1 MRQGDASDASGAFPS
16 VVTWRRACLKKAA
29 APMIENRLL
38 RTAALKAAHPTAS

>member
-1 MRQGDASDASGAFPS
+1 VHFQ
-16 VVTWRRACLKKAA
+16 RRDVEARLPEKTA